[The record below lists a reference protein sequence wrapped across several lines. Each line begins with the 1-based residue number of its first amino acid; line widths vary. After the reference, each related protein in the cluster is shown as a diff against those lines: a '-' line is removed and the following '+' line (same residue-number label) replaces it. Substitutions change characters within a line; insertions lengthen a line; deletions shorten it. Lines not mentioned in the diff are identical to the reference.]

1 MNEHTDQKRLR
12 ESAYSKADA
21 LDRRNAIQED
31 FSNRATP
38 WFRWVLERL
47 DLSETAAVLEL
58 GCGSGTLW
66 LENQPRLSPGWH
78 LTLSDLSPGMLRDAK
93 KSLKGLKPEP
103 VFAVL
108 DAQSLPF
115 EDGQFDAV
123 LAIGLLDH
131 LPDVPRAAREIR
143 RVLRHG
149 GKLLASAGGSGHLRE
164 LRKRLKPF
172 LPKQKSE
179 TLGGAAERFGL
190 ENGEA
195 ILKRIFQQV
204 TRYDYF
210 DRLVFEEAQPVI
222 DYVLSERSIQT
233 ALDPERLGGFVN
245 RIRRELARRGQI
257 QVSVEKGLFVA
268 AREVGRET

>member
-12 ESAYSKADA
+12 ESAYSKADE
-21 LDRRNAIQED
+21 LDRRNAIQES
-31 FSNRATP
+31 FGSRAKP
-38 WFRWVLERL
+38 WFRWVFEQL

-58 GCGSGTLW
+58 GCGSGALW
-66 LENQPRLSPGWH
+66 LENQPRLSPGWQ
-78 LTLSDLSPGMLRDAK
+78 LTLSDLSPGMLRDAR
-93 KSLKGLKPEP
+93 KSLKGLKPAP

-115 EDGQFDAV
+115 EDKQFDAV
-123 LAIGLLDH
+123 LAVGLLDH
-131 LPDVPRAAREIR
+131 LADVPRAAREIWR
-143 RVLRHG
+143 ALRPG

-164 LRKRLKPF
+164 LRKRLRPF

-179 TLGGAAERFGL
+179 NLGGAAERFGL

-195 ILKRIFQQV
+195 ILNRIFQQV
-204 TRYDYF
+204 ARHDYF

-222 DYVLSERSIQT
+222 DYVLSEQAIQT
-233 ALDPERLGGFVN
+233 ALDPERLSGFVN
-245 RIRRELARRGQI
+245 RIKRELIERGKI

-268 AREVGRET
+268 ARGAGRET